1 MSIAQKAYDLI
12 RGEIL
17 TCSLAPGQ
25 QIVQARLVEKFGL
38 GMTPIREAL
47 LRLAHEGLV
56 QPYPRF
62 GYIVSPVT
70 EEMVRHLYEVRM
82 ILETAAVRLAVERAS
97 DAQLRQV
104 AESARFTYVYKNH
117 EQYVRFLERN
127 AAFHDSIAVLAG
139 NPRLAEMLGAL
150 LDELS
155 RIFHLGLDLRDSA
168 EEMQSEH
175 TDLAA
180 VLLARDADR
189 AGQVVRAQISRSQQR
204 VLEALRRGQEPVNV
218 H

>member
-204 VLEALRRGQEPVNV
+204 VLEALHRGQEPVNV

>member
-127 AAFHDSIAVLAG
+127 AAFHDSIAMLAG
-139 NPRLAEMLGAL
+139 NPRLADL
-150 LDELS
+150 LRGLFDELS

-175 TDLAA
+175 TDLAEA
-180 VLLARDADR
+180 LLARDADR
-189 AGQVVRAQISRSQQR
+189 AGQVVRAQIGRSQQR
-204 VLEALRRGQEPVNV
+204 VLEALHRGQEPVNV

>member
-1 MSIAQKAYDLI
+1 MSIAQKAYEII

-17 TCSLAPGQ
+17 NCTLAPGQ
-25 QIVQARLVEKFGL
+25 QIVQARLVEKYGL
-38 GMTPIREAL
+38 GLTPIREAL
-47 LRLAHEGLV
+47 QRLAHEGLV

-82 ILETAAVRLAVERAS
+82 ILETAAVQLAVERAG
-97 DAQLRQV
+97 DAQLRRV
-104 AESARFTYVYKNH
+104 AENAQFTYVYKDH
-117 EQYVRFLERN
+117 EQYVRFLDRN

-139 NPRLAEMLGAL
+139 NPRLAELLGGL
-150 LDELS
+150 LAELT

-175 TDLAA
+175 TTLAEA
-180 VLLARDADR
+180 LLARDAER
-189 AGQVVRAQISRSQQR
+189 AGQVMREQITRSQQR
-204 VLEALRRGQEPVNV
+204 VLEALRRGQAPY
-218 H
+218 

>member
-1 MSIAQKAYDLI
+1 MSLAQKAYDII

-17 TCSLAPGQ
+17 NCALAPGQ
-25 QIVQARLVEKFGL
+25 QIVQARLVEKYGL
-38 GMTPIREAL
+38 GLTPIREAL
-47 LRLAHEGLV
+47 QRLAHEGLV

-82 ILETAAVRLAVERAS
+82 ILEAAAVRLAVERAS
-97 DAQLRQV
+97 DAQLRQI
-104 AESARFTYVYKNH
+104 ADNARFTYIYKNH

-127 AAFHDSIAVLAG
+127 AAFHDSIALLAG
-139 NPRLAEMLGAL
+139 NPRLAEVLGGL

-168 EEMQSEH
+168 DEMQSEH
-175 TDLAA
+175 TALAEA
-180 VLLARDADR
+180 LLARDADR
-189 AGQVVRAQISRSQQR
+189 AGQVLREQITRSQQR
-204 VLEALRRGQEPVNV
+204 VLDALRRGLETF
-218 H
+218 

>member
-1 MSIAQKAYDLI
+1 MSLAQRAYDII
-12 RGEIL
+12 REEIL
-17 TCSLAPGQ
+17 NCTLAPGQ
-25 QIVQARLVEKFGL
+25 QIVQARLVEKYGL
-38 GMTPIREAL
+38 GLTPIREAL
-47 LRLAHEGLV
+47 QRLAHEGLV

-82 ILETAAVRLAVERAS
+82 ILEAAAVRLAVERAS

-104 AESARFTYVYKNH
+104 AENARFTYIYKNH

-127 AAFHDSIAVLAG
+127 AAFHDSIAMLAG
-139 NPRLAEMLGAL
+139 NPRLAEVLGGL

-175 TDLAA
+175 TALAEA
-180 VLLARDADR
+180 LLARDADR
-189 AGQVVRAQISRSQQR
+189 AGRVMREQITRSQQR
-204 VLEALRRGQEPVNV
+204 VLEALRHGQELYKN
-218 H
+218 

>member
-1 MSIAQKAYDLI
+1 
-12 RGEIL
+12 
-17 TCSLAPGQ
+17 
-25 QIVQARLVEKFGL
+25 
-38 GMTPIREAL
+38 
-47 LRLAHEGLV
+47 
-56 QPYPRF
+56 
-62 GYIVSPVT
+62 
-70 EEMVRHLYEVRM
+70 MVRHLYEVRM

-97 DAQLRQV
+97 DAQLCQV